1 MYEIYFD
8 FLSPE
13 NYIFCCLPSIIL
25 HINSLILHLIN
36 SSLAKELILLLGIYF
51 DTGEEPKGCYTIK
64 ILFKVG
70 TYINNSKIS
79 RQLVKKNTYIFF
91 VQ

>member
-1 MYEIYFD
+1 M
-8 FLSPE
+8 
-13 NYIFCCLPSIIL
+13 
-25 HINSLILHLIN
+25 INN
-36 SSLAKELILLLGIYF
+36 SLAKAKKIIPLLLLSIYF
-51 DTGEEPKGCYTIK
+51 DTGEKPKGCYTIK

-70 TYINNSKIS
+70 TYINNSEMS

>member
-8 FLSPE
+8 FLSLE
-13 NYIFCCLPSIIL
+13 IYLLLFA
-25 HINSLILHLIN
+25 INNFTHKFILHLIN
-36 SSLAKELILLLGIYF
+36 NSLAKELILLLGIYF

-70 TYINNSKIS
+70 TYINNSKMS
-79 RQLVKKNTYIFF
+79 RQLLKKNTYIFF